1 MSMNIIKRAV
11 AIALVALAGTSTL
24 TAQPNEESGRKVKS
38 RVQPAYPAI
47 ARKMNVAG
55 SVKVEVVVAPS
66 GEIKSTKVIGGHPLL
81 VNAAVDALK
90 QWKYEPAGEE
100 TTTVVEFRFNP
111 TNQ

>member
-11 AIALVALAGTSTL
+11 AIALLALAGTVTL
-24 TAQPNEESGRKVKS
+24 TAQPNEESGRKIKT
-38 RVQPAYPAI
+38 RVQPIYPAI

-100 TTTVVEFRFNP
+100 TTSVVEFRFNAS
-111 TNQ
+111 NQ

>member
-1 MSMNIIKRAV
+1 MNILKRA
-11 AIALVALAGTSTL
+11 AAVALMAVAGISTL
-24 TAQPNEESGRKVKS
+24 AAEPNTESTRKVKT
-38 RVQPAYPAI
+38 RVQPTYPAM

-100 TTTVVEFRFNP
+100 TTSIVEFRFNP
-111 TNQ
+111 ANQ

>member
-1 MSMNIIKRAV
+1 MNILKRAA
-11 AIALVALAGTSTL
+11 AIGLIALAGAATL
-24 TAQPNEESGRKVKS
+24 CAQPTEDSGRKVKT
-38 RVQPAYPAI
+38 RVQPTYPAI

-90 QWKYEPAGEE
+90 QWKYEAAGEE
-100 TTTVVEFRFNP
+100 TTTIVEFRFNP

>member
-1 MSMNIIKRAV
+1 MSMNILKRAA
-11 AIALVALAGTSTL
+11 AIGLMALAGAATL
-24 TAQPNEESGRKVKS
+24 SAQPTEDSNRKVKT
-38 RVQPAYPAI
+38 RVQPAYPAM
-47 ARKMNVAG
+47 AKKMNVAG

-66 GEIKSTKVIGGHPLL
+66 GDIKSTKVIGGHPLL

-100 TTTVVEFRFNP
+100 TTSVVEFRFNP

>member
-81 VNAAVDALK
+81 VSAAVDALK

>member
-1 MSMNIIKRAV
+1 MSMNILKRAAAIGLIAV
-11 AIALVALAGTSTL
+11 AGAATLA
-24 TAQPNEESGRKVKS
+24 AQPTEESGRKIKT

-66 GEIKSTKVIGGHPLL
+66 GEIRSTRVIGGHPLL

-90 QWKYEPAGEE
+90 QWKYEASGEE
-100 TTTVVEFRFNP
+100 TTTIVEFRFNP